1 MLKKGHMMNGKT
13 LLPAFELKS
22 NDSWYFHRT
31 AKTSIVKKKIDGT
44 PDCSQNTVH
53 QKCILGY

>member
-1 MLKKGHMMNGKT
+1 MMNGKT